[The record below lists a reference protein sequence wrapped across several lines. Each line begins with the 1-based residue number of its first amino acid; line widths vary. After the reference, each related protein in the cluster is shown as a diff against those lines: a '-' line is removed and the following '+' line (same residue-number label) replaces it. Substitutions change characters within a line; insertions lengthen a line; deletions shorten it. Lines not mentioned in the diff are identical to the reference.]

1 MNELHYGQEAVLPR
15 ERSFATVFGW
25 VMGLVGIS
33 IAFLALGA
41 YVGRDVSR
49 GAAMAASL
57 AGVGMLLVSSFGG
70 RTFRVGRFAIG
81 WLFATAAVIGLGAG
95 PMLQYYA
102 SVNRGVLA
110 EAAVGTAL
118 TVVAM
123 GAIGLTMSKDLISW
137 MRPVSIAV
145 FIACGVSLVWF
156 LIAGPLSPILS
167 LVIFGGSAL
176 LLMIDFNFVRK
187 HATEDDVVW
196 IATGI
201 FVSVINIFFS
211 LLNLL
216 DN

>member
-1 MNELHYGQEAVLPR
+1 MNELHYGQEVVVPR
-15 ERSFATVFGW
+15 ERSVAGVFGW

-33 IAFLALGA
+33 IAFLALGS
-41 YVGRDVSR
+41 YLGRDLSR
-49 GAAMAASL
+49 GAALACSL
-57 AGVGMLLVSSFGG
+57 GAVGMLLVGSFGG
-70 RTFRVGRFAIG
+70 ARFRVGRFAIG
-81 WLFATAAVIGLGAG
+81 WLFATAALIGLGAG

-102 SVNRGVLA
+102 SANRGVLA
-110 EAAVGTAL
+110 EAAIGTAL

-123 GAIGLTMSKDLISW
+123 GALGLTMSKDLVRW

-145 FIACGVSLVWF
+145 FIACGVSMVWF

-167 LVIFGGSAL
+167 LVIFAGSAL
-176 LLMIDFNFVRK
+176 LLVIDFNYVRK
-187 HATEDDVVW
+187 HATEDDAVW

-201 FVSVINIFFS
+201 FVAIVNIFFS